1 MHAAFREGVR
11 SPGGM
16 ACGIGVTGGV
26 LLWLFWWIGRDSGV
40 GIFGGLI
47 SILGLSVTA
56 FTGRIVWEL
65 RARHVRHVML
75 RDCLERLTKDVS
87 LVRQALDSKNWTTAR
102 EAFGRIR
109 GMLERL
115 DLHVQ
120 VTDNVKS
127 LLSSLQTLQS
137 LDNRSFPRRADDQL
151 PEIERYLTIIRLMLI
166 EFESGG
172 TDG

>member
-1 MHAAFREGVR
+1 MHAAFRDGIR

-16 ACGIGVTGGV
+16 ACEIGIAGGV

-40 GIFGGLI
+40 GVFGGLV

-65 RARHVRHVML
+65 RVRHVRHVML
-75 RDCLERLTKDVS
+75 RDCLERLTKDVT
-87 LVRQALDSKNWTTAR
+87 LIRQAMESKSWTTAR
-102 EAFGRIR
+102 QAFGRIR
-109 GMLERL
+109 GVLERL

-120 VTDNVKS
+120 VAGDVEL
-127 LLSSLQTLQS
+127 LLSRLQVLQS
-137 LDNRSFPRRADDQL
+137 LDNRSFPRMADDHL
-151 PEIERYLTIIRLMLI
+151 PDIERYRTIIQLMLV

-172 TDG
+172 SDG